1 MNVRRISFALDAGG
15 LDDRPPFGDFG
26 LPQRSQRLRVCCSGE
41 KLSCA
46 RPTADTAFVVSK

>member
-41 KLSCA
+41 KISCA